1 LFSELEMKTEKDMI
15 YNTDDNTLN
24 IKDII
29 IDLNNLNRDY
39 LTPYNLMWHP
49 SEFNK

>member
-1 LFSELEMKTEKDMI
+1 MKTEKDMI